1 VKRLAGLILV
11 AAVVLAP
18 GSANARHRAHVVI
31 HKRPPAVATY
41 PAAPPLVVVPP
52 FAVAFDLVRRTSCDP
67 AVAVATGPND
77 PGFTA
82 YPVGNYL
89 VPAINRGACSAKPK

>member
-1 VKRLAGLILV
+1 MRTLVGVV
-11 AAVVLAP
+11 AAVLVLAP
-18 GSANARHRAHVVI
+18 SSADARTRVVI
-31 HKRPPAVATY
+31 HKRPPVVAVQ
-41 PAAPPLVVVPP
+41 PAPVPLVVVPP

-82 YPVGNYL
+82 HPVGNYL
-89 VPAINRGACSAKPK
+89 TPAIYRSACSAQPK